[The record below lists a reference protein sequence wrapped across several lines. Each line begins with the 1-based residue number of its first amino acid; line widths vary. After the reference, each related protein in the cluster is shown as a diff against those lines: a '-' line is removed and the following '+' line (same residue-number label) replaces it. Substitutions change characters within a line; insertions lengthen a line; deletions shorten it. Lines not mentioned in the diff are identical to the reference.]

1 MTLSYPPNYISGRML
16 ATASFDASTAVWTE
30 RGGDWECVAVVEGH
44 ENEVKSCA
52 FSPSGSLLATC
63 GRDKTVWIWECQP
76 GFDFECVAVLHGH
89 TQDVKQVKWHPTEDV
104 LVSVSYDNDVRVWEE
119 DPDGDDWSCARVVS
133 EKEGGHGST
142 VWSAAFEARARGNH
156 ATGDLRMATCSDDR
170 NIVVWDAKGADRGGQ
185 RAFFGREAKCRLF
198 VFFPFSVFGFDSPR
212 DARDKKDF
220 LGAGQTVESG
230 ALQMRPGQHTCQR
243 DRTVGLAAPAGKI
256 ATEASLTCGRLGS
269 SPATPETFK
278 TRSARLV
285 PPKAVRFPFSRFLRL
300 TFFFSPLRRA
310 PSLVRKKKQTRR
322 NSRLAR
328 LGPRGDSHV
337 LVRPRPPGAFALL
350 GGRGAPRGG
359 RRRQQRAMLRRRRRG
374 EDVAGSRRGGEGAR
388 RRREL
393 RRVAPHEP
401 EHARVVRGRR
411 FGEDLE
417 RGGDSLELDS
427 SARASFGTSMTGIAE
442 TYDSLFAIE
451 SLRRRIIVSRALVSP
466 SSSTVSNTP
475 RSPWRRAA

>member
-1 MTLSYPPNYISGRML
+1 ML

-185 RAFFGREAKCRLF
+185 RAFFGRVVFLF
-198 VFFPFSVFGFDSPR
+198 FFPFRFSVSIRRATCATKKTNFFGRWSDGRVGRAP
-212 DARDKKDF
+212 DA
-220 LGAGQTVESG
+220 
-230 ALQMRPGQHTCQR
+230 PGSTY
-243 DRTVGLAAPAGKI
+243 LPAR
-256 ATEASLTCGRLGS
+256 SNCGLGS
-269 SPATPETFK
+269 SSRQNCNRGVTYLWTSRIFAGDTGDVQNAFRSS
-278 TRSARLV
+278 RSAEGGSFSLLAISSAHLFLLS
-285 PPKAVRFPFSRFLRL
+285 PPTRAFPRS
-300 TFFFSPLRRA
+300 
-310 PSLVRKKKQTRR
+310 KKKTNAPKQPARPAWPSRR
-322 NSRLAR
+322 QPRSRAATTAR
-328 LGPRGDSHV
+328 RFRSPGGPRGSSRRAAATTACD
-337 LVRPRPPGAFALL
+337 AT
-350 GGRGAPRGG
+350 APAARRRRGG
-359 RRRQQRAMLRRRRRG
+359 KSARRRRR
-374 EDVAGSRRGGEGAR
+374 
-388 RRREL
+388 
-393 RRVAPHEP
+393 
-401 EHARVVRGRR
+401 
-411 FGEDLE
+411 
-417 RGGDSLELDS
+417 
-427 SARASFGTSMTGIAE
+427 
-442 TYDSLFAIE
+442 
-451 SLRRRIIVSRALVSP
+451 
-466 SSSTVSNTP
+466 TP
-475 RSPWRRAA
+475 TT